1 MEKASVRKHTCRER
15 EGVSF
20 HHPVSGMC
28 EKGVDG
34 DGNYPLH
41 SRRGMH
47 CPVLAEDLGGGK
59 LFKKKK
65 KTHNAR
71 LSFPFLEKK
80 SMCLTWGVKINKV
93 FALA

>member
-65 KTHNAR
+65 IKPTMHAYH
-71 LSFPFLEKK
+71 SHF
-80 SMCLTWGVKINKV
+80 
-93 FALA
+93 

>member
-1 MEKASVRKHTCRER
+1 METTLSIQGEECTAQSWQRIWEVGSYLK
-15 EGVSF
+15 
-20 HHPVSGMC
+20 
-28 EKGVDG
+28 
-34 DGNYPLH
+34 
-41 SRRGMH
+41 
-47 CPVLAEDLGGGK
+47 
-59 LFKKKK
+59 KKKK